1 MTHVRKQIRD
11 NIVTTLTGLS
21 TTGSN
26 VFRSRVYPIA
36 ESKLPGILIFTDS
49 EEVEFGTIG
58 SDRSQIRSLTISIQG
73 YVKSATNYDDTLDQ
87 ICVEVEEALHTD
99 ITRGGLAK
107 DTQVVSFD
115 AEFTDDGDQPVVV
128 GTLETLVSYVT
139 IESNV
144 EAAQ

>member
-11 NIVTTLTGLS
+11 NVVTTLTGLS
-21 TTGSN
+21 TTGTN

-36 ESKLPGILIFTDS
+36 ENKLPGILIFTDS
-49 EEVEFGTIG
+49 EEIEFGTIG
-58 SDRSQIRSLTISIQG
+58 SDRSQIRSLTISVQG
-73 YVKSATNYDDTLDQ
+73 YVKSTSNYDDTLDQ
-87 ICVEVEEALHTD
+87 ICVEVEEALHND

-107 DTQVVSFD
+107 DTQVINFD

-128 GTLETLVSYVT
+128 GTLETLVTYVT
-139 IESNV
+139 NESNV

>member
-11 NIVTTLTGLS
+11 NVVTTLTGLS
-21 TTGSN
+21 TTGTN

-36 ESKLPGILIFTDS
+36 ENKLPGILIFTDS
-49 EEVEFGTIG
+49 EEIEFGTIG
-58 SDRSQIRSLTISIQG
+58 SDRSQIRSLTISVQG
-73 YVKSATNYDDTLDQ
+73 YVKSASNYDDTLDQ
-87 ICVEVEEALHTD
+87 ICVEVEEALHND

-107 DTQVVSFD
+107 DTQVINFD

-128 GTLETLVSYVT
+128 GTLETLVTYVT
-139 IESNV
+139 NESNV